1 MMLGVHFFAGS
12 FFLIF
17 FLLYLPSNR
26 NLEFG
31 YSTILQLLGVKFQ
44 NLHMDFNTGG
54 PTLVLQE
61 EELMEQSMT
70 MKK

>member
-17 FLLYLPSNR
+17 LLYLPNNR

-44 NLHMDFNTGG
+44 NLHIDFNTGG